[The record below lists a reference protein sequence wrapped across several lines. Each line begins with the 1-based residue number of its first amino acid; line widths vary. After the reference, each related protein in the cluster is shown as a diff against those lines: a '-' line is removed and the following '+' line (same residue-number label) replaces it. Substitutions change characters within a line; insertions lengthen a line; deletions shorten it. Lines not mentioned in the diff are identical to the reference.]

1 MTVQVNPP
9 KVISVTATG
18 ENIFAVSVSTPASIA
33 VTATTTG
40 DTGLSAYEIW
50 IGQGNTGTVQD
61 FLDSLVGPT
70 GATGATGPAG
80 ATGATGATGEQG
92 PVGATGAQGPQGI
105 KGDTGE
111 TGPQG
116 ATGPAGS
123 QGPQGD
129 TGATGPQGPTGATG
143 LQGPQG
149 IQGETGPQGPQGI
162 QGPTGATGAQGP
174 QGVAGESW
182 VAYTLDGT
190 IDFGNGNTSATAF
203 VSHAPITATT
213 AIVKI
218 EFTDKL
224 EEVLILDMKIGETS
238 RVVGSGFTVTA
249 FTHSGA
255 CGVYSFRAYVSGTI
269 V

>member
-9 KVISVTATG
+9 QVISVTATG
-18 ENIFAVSVSTPASIA
+18 ENIFAVSVSTPSS
-33 VTATTTG
+33 VEVVATTTG
-40 DTGLSAYEIW
+40 DTGLSAYDIW
-50 IGQGNTGTVQD
+50 IGQGNTGTEQD

-80 ATGATGATGEQG
+80 ATGATGPVGPMGSTGPQGPQGIRGDTGEPGPQGATGAT
-92 PVGATGAQGPQGI
+92 GATGAQGPQG
-105 KGDTGE
+105 E
-111 TGPQG
+111 
-116 ATGPAGS
+116 
-123 QGPQGD
+123 

-143 LQGPQG
+143 PQGLQG

-162 QGPTGATGAQGP
+162 QGATGATGAQGP

-218 EFTDKL
+218 DFIDKL

-238 RVVGSGFTVTA
+238 RTVGSGFTVTA